1 MWTTTRDI
9 EAFIGEFEECR
20 LPKVRWTHEAHL
32 VVGWWYLT
40 HHPFDEALAVV
51 RRRIRAHNESVG
63 TANTNH
69 SGYHETL
76 TRFYLVR
83 LADYVAGHGPTASP
97 PDSVASMLQ
106 SPIADRHHAL
116 TFYSRERLFSTVARH
131 QWLEPDLL
139 PL

>member
-1 MWTTTRDI
+1 MWTTTKEI
-9 EAFIGEFEECR
+9 EEFISEFEACR

-40 HHPFDEALAVV
+40 HHSFDEALIVV

-63 TANTNH
+63 TANTDH

-76 TRFYLVR
+76 TRFYLMR
-83 LADYVAGHGPTASP
+83 LATQMARYDPAALP
-97 PDSVASMLQ
+97 PDSVASTLQ
-106 SPIADRHHAL
+106 SPLADRHHAL

-139 PL
+139 SL